1 MTINYFTQMIIA
13 AFFFMLFSFCA
24 WYEGSEILDNS
35 WEWKHSTY
43 FSEHVIDADDISDL
57 DHFVYAAKFRPL
69 FPVLMILTA
78 SYIIILTGHRLF
90 KKSITKKAVFLSGF
104 GALFLFASGIV
115 SNSPTIGGYLS
126 SHIFDRR
133 NALDSC
139 GGPMLLLVAKRVQ
152 DRKIRFPGCQE
163 RQLFICQQTSGM
175 DTN

>member
-115 SNSPTIGGYLS
+115 SNSPTIGGG
-126 SHIFDRR
+126 IFQ
-133 NALDSC
+133 AIFLI
-139 GGPMLLLVAKRVQ
+139 GGMLLILAAALCYFWLPRGFKT
-152 DRKIRFPGCQE
+152 E
-163 RQLFICQQTSGM
+163 R
-175 DTN
+175 